1 MTAGET
7 QRQAKKMGCVL
18 FLLQNTRFSDAD
30 ATGLLNCS
38 AQVANGCSTRPGGGH
53 HIVDWDPAPSGSM
66 FRFSQHLSVN
76 NAFCLRGL
84 LDLAEVAGLLNQ
96 TAAASQ
102 YASEAA
108 ALRKAMETLMWNAS
122 AGMFCDGACVDTV
135 SDYHGCRP

>member
-1 MTAGET
+1 
-7 QRQAKKMGCVL
+7 
-18 FLLQNTRFSDAD
+18 
-30 ATGLLNCS
+30 
-38 AQVANGCSTRPGGGH
+38 
-53 HIVDWDPAPSGSM
+53 M

-108 ALRKAMETLMWNAS
+108 TLREAMETLMWNAS
-122 AGMFCDGACVDTV
+122 AGMFCDGACADTV
-135 SDYHGCRP
+135 SDSHGCRP